1 MPVADRPVSWAS
13 SMSRVIALRAW
24 IERGRRHPV
33 LGPLLI
39 ILLVLVLVL
48 IAMCVVVPWLAA
60 RTVAGERETG
70 ELLALQIGPSRP
82 LTIAVAK
89 TGTVFAQ
96 FLVLFFVAVP
106 FLTFA
111 HLLGGVT
118 PRELL
123 RGTAMILAFALALSA
138 WCVALASYTQR
149 ASTATIAGYGVVAVL
164 VLGTVLAF
172 AIQGAVRRT
181 GKTERLNHAV
191 LFANPFVATADAVAG
206 RSGGDER
213 FPSPFTP
220 FLAMMGDRITI
231 IDQIRLIDD
240 SGAFFRNQGGGRIP
254 RRRHVRVWKQS
265 MWVTAV
271 LTLSGLAVATRGL
284 RLPKRIRFGWSAP

>member
-1 MPVADRPVSWAS
+1 MALSAMVGHELRSRSRERSFAYVAVAFVVACATVVVTMYRAATGARRGSGTSSLLSAS
-13 SMSRVIALRAW
+13 V
-24 IERGRRHPV
+24 GRLVAHV
-33 LGPLLI
+33 L
-39 ILLVLVLVL
+39 LVLVL

-149 ASTATIAGYGVVAVL
+149 AARPRSPGTGLSRCWCWAPCWRSRSKAQCAGPERPSDSTTPCSLPIHSLRPPTRWPDGRAATSGSRPRS
-164 VLGTVLAF
+164 
-172 AIQGAVRRT
+172 RR
-181 GKTERLNHAV
+181 
-191 LFANPFVATADAVAG
+191 F
-206 RSGGDER
+206 
-213 FPSPFTP
+213 SP
-220 FLAMMGDRITI
+220 
-231 IDQIRLIDD
+231 
-240 SGAFFRNQGGGRIP
+240 
-254 RRRHVRVWKQS
+254 
-265 MWVTAV
+265 
-271 LTLSGLAVATRGL
+271 
-284 RLPKRIRFGWSAP
+284 